1 MHRPNDSAVAVCLKI
16 MDFDRLRAFVWTLE
30 EGGISAA
37 ARRLCRTQPAV
48 TRMLQT
54 LEEQVGAELIDRRA
68 RPMRPTVAG
77 LRVLDYARDILQAA
91 DRLSDGSVRPGT
103 ARQIL
108 RMGVS
113 RSLLWQ
119 LRDPRFVHAPSPLGE
134 TDFIV
139 RSGWSPRLYRRFT
152 RSEFDGAI
160 LLMPIGWTPDVPCSA
175 DLLRS
180 EPLVIVAPRGLNL
193 RPNGHVTLDQLRE
206 CKWVLNPDGCGF
218 RHALTRRFAA
228 IGHRLHVQYEMD
240 AAPQEH
246 ITMVAAG
253 LGCSIVPASALTQDS
268 ELKDRIQ
275 QLSVEQF
282 DHELGVWLLWSERCR
297 RRDGTDEALKSI
309 FAHQGNVVPLGAAVA
324 ASCSEVSPK
333 IGGVV
338 TPQRR
343 SIR

>member
-1 MHRPNDSAVAVCLKI
+1 

-54 LEEQVGAELIDRRA
+54 LEEQVGAELIDRKA

-91 DRLSDGSVRPGT
+91 DRLSDGSVRPDT

-119 LRDPRFVHAPSPLGE
+119 LRDPRFAHASSPLSE

-139 RSGWSPRLYRRFT
+139 RSGWSPRLYRRFV

-180 EPLVIVAPRGLNL
+180 EPLVIVAPRGLNAGPKGQRHPRPIARAQMGAEPGRVRLSSRTDKTFRRDRSSAPRAIRDGRCPSGAHHDGRRGPGVQHRACVGAYTGL
-193 RPNGHVTLDQLRE
+193 RAQGQDSATLGR
-206 CKWVLNPDGCGF
+206 GF
-218 RHALTRRFAA
+218 RPRARCLALVERALQAPRPARTKRWRRFLLTRATSW
-228 IGHRLHVQYEMD
+228 LW
-240 AAPQEH
+240 
-246 ITMVAAG
+246 
-253 LGCSIVPASALTQDS
+253 
-268 ELKDRIQ
+268 DRQ
-275 QLSVEQF
+275 SP
-282 DHELGVWLLWSERCR
+282 R
-297 RRDGTDEALKSI
+297 
-309 FAHQGNVVPLGAAVA
+309 VVRMSGQ
-324 ASCSEVSPK
+324 K
-333 IGGVV
+333 
-338 TPQRR
+338 
-343 SIR
+343 

>member
-1 MHRPNDSAVAVCLKI
+1 

-91 DRLSDGSVRPGT
+91 DRLRDGGVCPGT

-119 LRDPRFVHAPSPLGE
+119 LRDPRFAHPSSPLSE

-139 RSGWSPRLYRRFT
+139 RSGWSPRLYRRFV
-152 RSEFDGAI
+152 RGEFDGAI
-160 LLMPIGWTPDVPCSA
+160 LLMPLGWTPDVPCRA

-180 EPLVIVAPRGLNL
+180 EPLVIVAPRGLNAG
-193 RPNGHVTLDQLRE
+193 PKGEATLDQLQER
-206 CKWVLNPDGCGF
+206 KWVLNPDGCGF
-218 RHALTRRFAA
+218 RHALTSRFAA

-253 LGCSIVPASALTQDS
+253 LGCSVVPASSLTQDS
-268 ELKDRIQ
+268 ELRDRIQ
-275 QLSVEQF
+275 QLTVQDF
-282 DHELGVWLLWSERCR
+282 DHELGIWLLWTDRCKCSV
-297 RRDGTDEALKSI
+297 GTHEALASI
-309 FAHQGNVVPLGAAVA
+309 FARQGNVLTLPRVESRATGQNRRVTGDRK
-324 ASCSEVSPK
+324 VS
-333 IGGVV
+333 GS
-338 TPQRR
+338 RR
-343 SIR
+343 R

>member
-1 MHRPNDSAVAVCLKI
+1 

-68 RPMRPTVAG
+68 RPMQPTAAG
-77 LRVLDYARDILQAA
+77 LRVLDYAREILQAA
-91 DRLSDGSVRPGT
+91 DRLGDGSLCPGT
-103 ARQIL
+103 ARQML

-119 LRDPRFVHAPSPLGE
+119 LRDPRFVQPSPPLSE

-139 RSGWSPRLYRRFT
+139 RSGWSPRLYRRFA
-152 RSEFDGAI
+152 RGEFDGAI
-160 LLMPIGWTPDVPCSA
+160 LLMPLGWTPDVPCRA
-175 DLLRS
+175 DLVRS
-180 EPLVIVAPRGLNL
+180 EPLVIVAPRD
-193 RPNGHVTLDQLRE
+193 PHADPKADVTLDELRGRS
-206 CKWVLNPDGCGF
+206 WVLNPDGCGF
-218 RHALTRRFAA
+218 RHALTRSFAA

-253 LGCSIVPASALTQDS
+253 LGCSLVPASALTQDTR
-268 ELKDRIQ
+268 LMDQVQ
-275 QLSVEQF
+275 QLSIEGF
-282 DHELGVWLLWSERCR
+282 GHDLGVWLLWSERCQR
-297 RRDGTDEALKSI
+297 KVGTDEALTAI
-309 FAHQGNVVPLGAAVA
+309 FAPQSQAAKLPRADVLSSTNGRRPAREASKVPATLAMT
-324 ASCSEVSPK
+324 ASRLS
-333 IGGVV
+333 
-338 TPQRR
+338 
-343 SIR
+343 